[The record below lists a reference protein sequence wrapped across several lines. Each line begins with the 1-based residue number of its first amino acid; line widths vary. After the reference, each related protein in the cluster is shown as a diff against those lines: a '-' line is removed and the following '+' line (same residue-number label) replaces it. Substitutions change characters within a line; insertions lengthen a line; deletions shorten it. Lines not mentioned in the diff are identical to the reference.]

1 MPNSSASQVITA
13 WEAFFLTVGG
23 RFGNIMAKAI
33 APSLPA
39 PPTQPSPMPTPSV
52 TVAITS
58 MTTLACITATPGII
72 APSGEDLSPPT
83 IPPTWTPN
91 PSMV

>member
-1 MPNSSASQVITA
+1 
-13 WEAFFLTVGG
+13 LTVGG

-58 MTTLACITATPGII
+58 MTIPASIIVTPGITLPNG
-72 APSGEDLSPPT
+72 ADLSLPM

>member
-1 MPNSSASQVITA
+1 
-13 WEAFFLTVGG
+13 LTVGG

-58 MTTLACITATPGII
+58 MTIPACIIATPGTI
-72 APSGEDLSPPT
+72 APSGEDSSALMT
-83 IPPTWTPN
+83 LPTWTPN
-91 PSMV
+91 PSMA